1 MFGVPPR
8 TRWHSREFAT
18 DATVPRSATRRG
30 GWGTVV
36 KLRGLALLMVCTV
49 VASLL
54 LPSAEASASPPEV
67 AAPSVGQVYRV
78 ASLSETFIDAS
89 RPTPPNGTYPGSPQR
104 VLPTL
109 VLYPKQRKG
118 EHGHFPLIVFSHGF
132 TASGPDYRS
141 VLKPWVAQGYVVAA
155 PTFPLSSGG
164 APGGPTILDYPNQPG
179 DVSFVITQM
188 LRLDHTVLSPLYN
201 LIDPGSIGVAGHSL
215 GAVTTL
221 GVADNSCCLDH
232 RINAA
237 VSIAGIE
244 LPFAGGT
251 FFSGHTSPLLL
262 IHGTADQTVPYGASQ
277 QLFADDRSSTYFLTL
292 DGAPHTAF
300 FDPWGPVITTT
311 VLAFFDKYLKH
322 SSGAHQILVSGTVPG
337 VASIQF
343 RLERQ
348 RRSAA

>member
-1 MFGVPPR
+1 M
-8 TRWHSREFAT
+8 
-18 DATVPRSATRRG
+18 
-30 GWGTVV
+30 
-36 KLRGLALLMVCTV
+36 
-49 VASLL
+49 
-54 LPSAEASASPPEV
+54 
-67 AAPSVGQVYRV
+67 
-78 ASLSETFIDAS
+78 SETFIDAS
-89 RPTPPNGTYPGSPQR
+89 RPTPPNGTYPGSSQR

-118 EHGHFPLIVFSHGF
+118 EHQHFPLIVFSHGF

-141 VLKPWVAQGYVVAA
+141 VLKPWVAHGYVVAA

-188 LRLDHTVLSPLYN
+188 LRLDHTVGSPLYG

-221 GVADNSCCLDH
+221 GVADNSCCRDH
-232 RINAA
+232 RIDATM
-237 VSIAGIE
+237 SIAGIE

-251 FFSGHTSPLLL
+251 FFSSHTSPLLL
-262 IHGTADQTVPYGASQ
+262 IHGTADHTVFYGASQ
-277 QLFADDRSSTYFLTL
+277 ALFAADDRSSTFFLTL

-300 FDPWGPVITTT
+300 FDPWGPVITAT

-322 SSGAHQILVSGTVPG
+322 NSNVHQILVSGTDPG

-343 RLERQ
+343 RLDRQ
-348 RRSAA
+348 HGGAA

>member
-1 MFGVPPR
+1 
-8 TRWHSREFAT
+8 
-18 DATVPRSATRRG
+18 
-30 GWGTVV
+30 V
-36 KLRGLALLMVCTV
+36 KRKGLALLVVCAV
-49 VASLL
+49 VATVSV
-54 LPSAEASASPPEV
+54 PGAEASASPLEEAV
-67 AAPSVGQVYRV
+67 PSVGPVYRV

-89 RPTPPNGTYPGSPQR
+89 RPTPPNGAYPGSPQR

-109 VLYPKQRKG
+109 VLYPKQGKR
-118 EHGHFPLIVFSHGF
+118 EHKHFPLIVFSHGY
-132 TASGPDYRS
+132 TANGPDYRS
-141 VLKPWVAQGYVVAA
+141 VLKPWVAHGYVVAA

-188 LRLDHTVLSPLYN
+188 LQLDHTVGSPLDD
-201 LIDPGSIGVAGHSL
+201 LIDPGRIGVAGHSL
-215 GAVTTL
+215 GAITTL
-221 GVADNSCCLDH
+221 GVADNSCCRDH
-232 RINAA
+232 RIDAA

-262 IHGTADQTVPYGASQ
+262 IHGTADRTVPYGASQ
-277 QLFADDRSSTYFLTL
+277 TLFADDRSSTFFLTL

-311 VLAFFDKYLKH
+311 VLAFFDRYLKR
-322 SSGAHQILVSGTVPG
+322 SSSVGQILASGTVPG

-343 RLERQ
+343 RLDHQ